1 MIRLQDRATT
11 HRFFSCPPWPLK
23 LFTIYVWGDALVIV
37 PLWIAIVIVLIINL
51 KFGLMAICILYAVR
65 GLGEMIYW
73 IHQQFGAHAYRPND
87 FGFKHFDNHAVY
99 ILYQL
104 LATAQITMALG
115 ALAYLVLNH

>member
-1 MIRLQDRATT
+1 MTRLQDRATT

-37 PLWIAIVIVLIINL
+37 PLWIVIVVVLAMNL
-51 KFGLMAICILYAVR
+51 KFGLIAVCILYVVR

-73 IHQQFGAHAYRPND
+73 IHQQFGSRAYRPHD
-87 FGFKHFDNHAVY
+87 FGFKHLDNHAVY

-104 LATAQITMALG
+104 LATTQITVALG